1 VTLDHLLGELDGTG
15 RRRGSE
21 PAFVASNGR
30 VLLRHAELARLVER
44 RSGALA
50 AAGLGSGD
58 RIAFGVRSGPDGFAW
73 LLACFRAGITVAILD
88 PGVGRHL
95 LEARCRAAGVT
106 AVLLDPGVHLLSG
119 NRLGRAIARAGG
131 VVLPQPRSLAERV
144 LVTGPVLGSGATR
157 VDRLIG
163 PPPGPGW
170 PDDAAPAL
178 IVFTSG
184 TTGTPRGVVHTPR
197 SIVASI
203 EAVRELADLRPDSL
217 VLASAPNF
225 VVPTL
230 LAGGAVV
237 MPPRQADRLARTT
250 RERGVTHLALAPHR
264 AVAWTEAGGAS
275 PALRRLFLGTAP
287 LRAAAL
293 RRILPA
299 LPPRATAWGI
309 YGLTELL
316 LVASVS
322 GGERLAHDEADG
334 DLVGTPIAGA
344 RIRIADD
351 GEVRV
356 AGPGLARGY
365 VAELLL
371 DGEAALDEIAT
382 GDLGRMDSRGRLVL
396 LGRRK
401 EMLIRRG
408 ENIYPS
414 LYEPALVE
422 RGRLA
427 EAALVGVPDELG
439 DERAVLWVVPAR
451 GETSATV
458 VARVVRLLAG
468 PDSPFDGHA
477 RPDAILALDRL
488 PRSGRSEKVD
498 RRALVTLAAGRLG
511 LALFDDPILPQEA

>member
-1 VTLDHLLGELDGTG
+1 VTLDRLLGELDRIG
-15 RRRGSE
+15 RVRGSE
-21 PAFVASNGR
+21 PAFIAASGR
-30 VLLRHAELARLVER
+30 VLLNHAELARRVEQ
-44 RSGALA
+44 RSAALA

-58 RIAFGVRSGPDGFAW
+58 RIAFGVRSGPGGFAW
-73 LLACFRAGITVAILD
+73 LLACFRAGIPVVILD
-88 PGVGRHL
+88 PGVGREL
-95 LEARCRAAGVT
+95 LESRCRAAGVT
-106 AVLLDPGVHLLSG
+106 AVLLDPTVHLLSG
-119 NRLGRAIARAGG
+119 NRLGRAIARAAG
-131 VVLPQPRSLAERV
+131 VVLPAPRSLAERV

-163 PPPGPGW
+163 AVPGPGW
-170 PDDAAPAL
+170 PDETAPAL

-184 TTGTPRGVVHTPR
+184 TTGAPRGVVHTPR
-197 SIVASI
+197 SVVASI
-203 EAVRELADLRPDSL
+203 EAVRELADLGAGSR

-237 MPPRQADRLARTT
+237 MPPRRVGRLARTT

-264 AVAWTEAGGAS
+264 AVAWAEAAGAS

-287 LRAAAL
+287 LRRAAL

-299 LPPRATAWGI
+299 LPPLASAWGI

-316 LVASVS
+316 LVASVP
-322 GGERLAHDEADG
+322 GTERLTHDERDG
-334 DLVGTPIAGA
+334 DLVGSPIAGT

-356 AGPGLARGY
+356 AGPGLAR
-365 VAELLL
+365 ASL
-371 DGEAALDEIAT
+371 GEPPLDELAT
-382 GDLGRMDSRGRLVL
+382 GDLGQVDAQGRLVL

-422 RGRLA
+422 RGHLA

-439 DERAVLWVVPAR
+439 DERAVLWVVATG
-451 GETSATV
+451 GESSATA
-458 VARVVRLLAG
+458 VARVGRLLAG
-468 PDSPFDGHA
+468 PDSPLDGHA
-477 RPDAILALDRL
+477 RPDDILGLDRL
-488 PRSGRSEKVD
+488 PRSGRSDKVD
-498 RRALVTLAAGRLG
+498 RRALVTLAARRLG
-511 LALFDDPILPQEA
+511 LALLEDPILPQEA